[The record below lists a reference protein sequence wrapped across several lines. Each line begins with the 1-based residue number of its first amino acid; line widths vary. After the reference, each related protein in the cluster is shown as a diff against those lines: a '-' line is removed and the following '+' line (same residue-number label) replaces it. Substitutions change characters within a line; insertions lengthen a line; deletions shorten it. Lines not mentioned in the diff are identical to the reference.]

1 MNIKN
6 SLKNLFVSGM
16 IVAGANA
23 YAHGADHDGHE
34 GHATPQQN
42 TTTQSISFDI
52 AGLQKEDNTTLKA
65 NEYDDKKQFWFFGF
79 TNCPHICPVD
89 MANIHAALREI
100 KAENGDEA
108 FNTAIENHKFYML
121 SVDPDRD
128 TPKAMDEW
136 INNFGDIFE
145 GITAVTEQQEAQLN
159 TVKTSARA
167 LVGGNYQSHKSFVY
181 VIDGDNKTVLDKQ
194 NAFGSHEKV
203 HDQLVEFFSEN
214 LGLDAPEQNLSHN
227 GQDTVQHMEHH

>member
-6 SLKNLFVSGM
+6 SLKHLFVSGM

-34 GHATPQQN
+34 EQN
-42 TTTQSISFDI
+42 NPTAKQSMSFNI
-52 AGLQKEDNTTLKA
+52 AGLQKEDNTPLKA
-65 NEYDDKKQFWFFGF
+65 DEYDDKKQFWFFGF

-100 KAENGDEA
+100 KEENGDEA
-108 FNTAIENHKFYML
+108 FNTAIQDHKFYML

-128 TPKAMDEW
+128 TPKAMDDW

-145 GITAVTEQQEAQLN
+145 GLTAVTEQQEAQLN

-167 LVGGNYQSHKSFVY
+167 IVGGNYQTHKSFVY
-181 VIDGDNKTVLDKQ
+181 VVDGNNQTVLDKQ
-194 NAFGSHEKV
+194 NAFGSGAQIHQK
-203 HDQLVEFFSEN
+203 LVEFFSEN
-214 LGLDAPEQNLSHN
+214 LGLDAPENKHNLSH
-227 GQDTVQHMEHH
+227 GEQEPAEHMEHH